1 MSVLM
6 VCSDYSLGIS
16 NYTETLYN
24 TVLTDADEL
33 VILPRFHLFD
43 QAAVHEHL
51 SRLLETDHDI
61 IHIQYD
67 SMIFRSDNCEYEHL
81 ENFIWLLQEINRLDK
96 HAVVTYHGIIQ
107 YNNINDLGIIDRYRL
122 KILRKLFTNTL
133 VPLLNKIRV
142 VVHSYYHQEELEKQ
156 GITSSYVIP
165 PGISKHSNR
174 ATPFNDLEDIKLVI
188 PGQRS
193 GYKKYA
199 LAIKM
204 LKKLPEFVTLYIS
217 DEETDN
223 YTDAMIA
230 KMEPEE
236 ITRVRLASFP
246 RDNIAYLDHLA
257 TYDCAI
263 LPYDNI
269 VQSSGS
275 LQDCLSVGLP
285 CITSANR
292 ENDDI
297 KDQQNCIYS
306 ADDISKTGS
315 MYVNRL
321 IYDQSHRDQM
331 VKNVESYYEF
341 RSWSICKD
349 RYINLYDL
357 TVPSFM
363 PALHGPEKINLFMC
377 CRDVEA
383 SIEETF
389 SKLTAAED
397 RLRAATPGWRD
408 TEFHYYILENDSVD
422 NTPGMIA
429 DFFESKLGEYS
440 TGTIG
445 AEKWGS
451 HPGAARM
458 RDMASYRNSMKEL
471 CTDWGNSRYS
481 FIVDAEIEFDVAIIE
496 KQIKYLQEHTEVA
509 MVTPFGT
516 VDMSNIYYDKFA
528 FRDMQNR
535 NDTLPVI
542 TGSSI
547 EAKSA
552 FSGFVCIRTP
562 VLERCRWDVVNGET
576 SEHVPFCNMVNRHG
590 KIIID
595 STVVVRW

>member
-6 VCSDYSLGIS
+6 VYSDYSLGIS
-16 NYTETLYN
+16 KYTEALYDN
-24 TVLTDADEL
+24 VLSSEDEL
-33 VILPRFHLFD
+33 VKLPRFHLLD
-43 QAAVHEHL
+43 QKSGQDYLSQLLKSNHE
-51 SRLLETDHDI
+51 TV
-61 IHIQYD
+61 HIQYD
-67 SMIFRSDNCEYEHL
+67 SKLLKTGDCEYEHL
-81 ENFIWLLQEINRLDK
+81 ENFIWLLQEIHRRDK
-96 HAVVTYHGIIQ
+96 RAVITYHGLFD
-107 YNNINDLGIIDRYRL
+107 YNNSDLGLLNRFRL
-122 KILRKLFTNTL
+122 KILRDLFNNSL
-133 VPLLNKIRV
+133 IPLLNKSRV

-156 GITSSYVIP
+156 GITNSYVIP
-165 PGISKHSNR
+165 PGISKHSNQ

-188 PGQRS
+188 PGQRA
-193 GYKKYA
+193 GYKKYD

-230 KMEPEE
+230 KMGPEE

-263 LPYDNI
+263 LPYDST

-297 KDQQNCIYS
+297 KAQQNCIYS
-306 ADDISKTGS
+306 ADNIEITGR
-315 MYVNRL
+315 MYINRL
-321 IYDQSHRDQM
+321 IYDLEHREQM
-331 VKNVESYYEF
+331 LRNIDNYHES
-341 RSWSICKD
+341 RSWNICKN
-349 RYINLYDL
+349 RYCDLYNS
-357 TVPSFM
+357 TPPRYM
-363 PALHGPEKINLFMC
+363 PKPQGADKINVFMC
-377 CRDVEA
+377 CRDVEET
-383 SIEETF
+383 IERTF
-389 SKLTAAED
+389 SRLTTAED
-397 RLRAATPGWRD
+397 RLRESNPGWSN

-429 DFFESKLGEYS
+429 EFFDSNLGKYS

-471 CTDWGNSRYS
+471 CTDWSNSRYS
-481 FIVDAEIEFDVAIIE
+481 FIVDAEIEFDVTIMD
-496 KQIKYLQEHTEVA
+496 KQIKYLQEHPGTA

-516 VDMSNIYYDKFA
+516 VDASTVYYDQFA
-528 FRDMQNR
+528 FRDMQNG

-542 TGSSI
+542 TTSPI
-547 EAKSA
+547 EVKSA
-552 FSGFVCIRTP
+552 FAGFVCIRTP
-562 VLERCRWDVVNGET
+562 VLERCNWDVVNGLT
-576 SEHVPFCNMVNRHG
+576 SEHIPFCNMVRRYG
-590 KIIID
+590 DIIID
-595 STVVVRW
+595 TATIVKW